1 MVRPASRQFKAGKRP
16 VYVVAINNLSGA
28 PLQFS
33 VSNLW
38 VGQLAGGK
46 VVRALKV
53 YTYEELV
60 REEHN
65 RQVVAAVV
73 TGLAAGANAAA
84 ASQAGY
90 YNANATV
97 SGPRGGVSNVSIHGY
112 DPTAA
117 AIAQSNAAA
126 QNDAMI
132 ASTIENGRRN
142 LDVLEKAVIKD
153 NTLFP
158 GEWYGGQ
165 VQFDPLN
172 DNVGKT
178 IVISIQVGSD
188 LHQIEVSHEPT

>member
-1 MVRPASRQFKAGKRP
+1 M
-16 VYVVAINNLSGA
+16 SGA

-38 VGQLAGGK
+38 VGQIAGGQ
-46 VVRALKV
+46 VVRGLKV
-53 YTYEELV
+53 YTYEDLV
-60 REEHN
+60 KEERN
-65 RQVVAAVV
+65 RQVAAAVI

-97 SGPRGGVSNVSIHGY
+97 YGPRGVSNVSIHGY

-117 AIAQSNAAA
+117 AVAQSNAAA
-126 QNDAMI
+126 QNEAMI
-132 ASTIENGRRN
+132 ATTIEAGRRN
-142 LDVLEKAVIKD
+142 MDLLEKAVIKD

-165 VQFDPLN
+165 VQFDPP
-172 DNVGKT
+172 DDKTGKNL
-178 IVISIQVGSD
+178 VISIQVGAD
-188 LHQIEVSHEPT
+188 LHQIEVTHEPT